1 MKAGPRLGERGHRA
15 LGWAIVSILATVPGG
30 ALAQVRGDVPL
41 QAASDPGQL
50 QRQLQEV
57 QARLQ
62 QVDAQLEGLKR
73 RRKGLLVDLKGL
85 SLRRDR
91 AQAEADG
98 AQVRRD
104 AAQQEVRRISQDQAQ
119 LRDELEHLRKDLRRQ
134 VRWMQALGP
143 LGDLG
148 LLGSDSDTERELAK
162 GRYLAWWR
170 LQERKRLAQVKV
182 IQGDLDRREAELHGV
197 LTHLAQEE
205 QSLAQLQASL
215 RVGEEQ
221 LQRFLEGLGQD
232 EGRQKAMQA
241 ELAEEALQLERMLAG
256 LLGRQP
262 KAESFEASGS
272 FVALRGELPLPVD
285 GVLAESFGD
294 HLHPKYHT
302 RTSRNGILI
311 EAAPGAPV
319 LAVADGR
326 VVFAETYQSYGPM
339 VILDHGGGWFSLYT
353 HLQAQRVQK
362 GQVLRQGDL
371 LGTVGEALDGPRL
384 GFEIRQQSKPEDPQK
399 WFKRRYR

>member
-1 MKAGPRLGERGHRA
+1 MIVARLRTMA
-15 LGWAIVSILATVPGG
+15 FSLGASACLLSQVVSP
-30 ALAQVRGDVPL
+30 PSS
-41 QAASDPGQL
+41 SDPAQL

-57 QARLQ
+57 QLRLQ
-62 QVDAQLEGLKR
+62 QVDAQLEGLKKR
-73 RRKGLLVDLKGL
+73 RRGLLVDLKGL

-91 AQAEADG
+91 VRAEADG

-104 AAQQEVRRISQDQAQ
+104 AAQQEVRQISQDKAQ
-119 LRDELEHLRKDLRRQ
+119 LRNELEHLRADLRRQ

-148 LLGSDSDTERELAK
+148 LLGSEVDTERELSK

-170 LQERKRLAQVKV
+170 LQERKRLAQVKA
-182 IQGDLDRREAELHGV
+182 IQTDLDQRERHLKDV
-197 LTHLAQEE
+197 LGRLAQEE
-205 QSLAQLQASL
+205 QSLAQLQAGL
-215 RVGEEQ
+215 RIGEEQ
-221 LQRFLEGLGQD
+221 LQGFLEGLGQD

-262 KAESFEASGS
+262 KADAFEAPAP
-272 FVALRGELPLPVD
+272 FIALRGELPPPVE
-285 GVLAESFGD
+285 GSLAEAFGE

-302 RTSRNGILI
+302 RTSRNGLLI
-311 EAAPGAPV
+311 EAPIGSQV

-326 VVFAETYQSYGPM
+326 VVFAEIYQSYGPM
-339 VILDHGGGWFSLYT
+339 VILDHGGGWFTLYT

-362 GQVLRQGDL
+362 GQVLHQGEL
-371 LGTVGEALDGPRL
+371 LGTVGETLDGPRL

-399 WFKRRYR
+399 WLKKRYR